1 MGAQELLLPNKDLIP
16 SLRILLSDV
25 DYIAKEA
32 FVCFLQLS
40 SNTAFAHKMIDNRLV
55 PVLMEIIGDK
65 ESNFIGVALLILG
78 NITRVQ
84 EGSESLLQIGTD
96 FEGVFVYKLIQKFY
110 EGKRC
115 EDPKEDKYKWI
126 ASIVTNLSQ
135 LEKGRHLLTKDDGK
149 LLMLIASANISAHS
163 IRTRGISAT
172 IKNCCFYKES
182 HMNLLE
188 HGILNYITVPLM
200 ATPLDFTLEEVE
212 KMPLAAQTI
221 LMKDH
226 VMEKDKETIL
236 SLLGAILLL
245 CSSKASRT
253 FLRDNNIYPIIREF
267 DKHQEDEEIKQE
279 VVEADDDEEEEL
291 KMRELDLD

>member
-65 ESNFIGVALLILG
+65 ESNFIEVALLILG

-84 EGSESLLQIGTD
+84 
-96 FEGVFVYKLIQKFY
+96 

-279 VVEADDDEEEEL
+279 VVKIVEFLVRDEEEEPKIVEADDDEEEEL